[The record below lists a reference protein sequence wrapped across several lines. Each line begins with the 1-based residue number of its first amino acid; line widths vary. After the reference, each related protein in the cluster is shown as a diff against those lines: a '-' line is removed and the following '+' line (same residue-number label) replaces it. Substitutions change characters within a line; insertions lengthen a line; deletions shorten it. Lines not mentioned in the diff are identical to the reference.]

1 MSNELRNFLAL
12 SYDELEQLNLK
23 AKEQRQKRVA
33 VHKIQEERIKYLTDE
48 KRIKA
53 VTVLF
58 SDLEGRLH
66 MLDYDKKFL
75 VKSWDNL
82 TFDGSSIRGFT
93 AQRESDLR
101 LAMDWASFYWAPAD
115 VFGSG
120 KVLVFG
126 EVIDKDG
133 SPYSADIRGRL
144 KGFAGEMYKNEEYTL
159 NAANEIEGF
168 LFQGSDAER
177 RYNETG
183 KFEYVNTGGYYHSLP
198 GDPLRTFIDTT
209 AEVQRAMGFQNEKDH
224 PEVAPSQFEINY
236 GYGEVVQAADQI
248 QLYKLICRQVA
259 TRMGLTACFLPKP
272 VVGVN
277 GNGMHTNVSISKGG
291 KNIYWDPK
299 GEEKLSKFGW
309 AFVDRILTHGNDI
322 CLLLNASV
330 NAYRRLDPH
339 FEAPNQLKASPVD
352 RGSMIRIPIGN
363 ERSMRVEVRSVAPD
377 ANPYLVM
384 YSIFRTG
391 IEGETAK
398 IKNLRQAERYLP
410 DNVYL
415 ALDNFRKADWT
426 TKLLGEDVKARYG
439 ALKQA
444 AADRC
449 ARHSARLSKC
459 RKCSTTT
466 RSTINSCGICFRQI
480 PQGSGEWGGSPVT
493 KSTRFSLVHSSH
505 SRRRAH
511 ALNRSGRLRHS
522 WPLLRPMPRRFLPYW
537 LRPSMLLRCAQRCNR
552 RTSPS
557 PQQRARSTAASSHRA
572 FRSWSWRRS
581 AFGSHGPYPG

>member
-1 MSNELRNFLAL
+1 MSTELRNFLSL
-12 SYDELEQLNLK
+12 PYDELEELNLQSK
-23 AKEQRQKRVA
+23 QQRKDRVSP
-33 VHKIQEERIKYLTDE
+33 HKIQEHRLKYLTDE

-75 VKSWDNL
+75 VKSYDNL

-101 LAMDWASFYWAPAD
+101 LMMDWGSFYWAPAD
-115 VFGSG
+115 LLGPG

-133 SPYSADIRGRL
+133 TPYGADIRGLL
-144 KGFAGEMYKNEEYTL
+144 KGYANKLYKDEDYTL

-168 LFQGSDAER
+168 LFKGPDAER
-177 RYNETG
+177 HYYETG

-198 GDPLRTFIDTT
+198 GDPLRTFIDTC

-236 GYGEVVQAADQI
+236 GYGEVVGAADQI

-259 TRMGLTACFLPKP
+259 TNMGLTASFLPKP

-277 GNGMHTNVSISKGG
+277 GSGMHTNVSISKGG
-291 KNIYWDPK
+291 KNLFWDPK

-309 AFVDRILTHGNDI
+309 AFVDRVLTHGNDI
-322 CLLLNASV
+322 CLVMNSSV

-339 FEAPNQLKASPVD
+339 FEAPNQLKASAVD

-363 ERSMRVEVRSVAPD
+363 ERSMRVEFRSVAPD
-377 ANPYLVM
+377 ANPYMVM
-384 YSIFRTG
+384 YCIFKTG
-391 IEGETAK
+391 LEGETAK

-410 DNVYL
+410 DNIYT
-415 ALDNFRKADWT
+415 ALENFRKAPWM
-426 TKLLGEDVKARYG
+426 TKILGEDVKGRFG
-439 ALKQA
+439 DLKQA
-444 AADRC
+444 SADRC
-449 ARHSARLSKC
+449 SRLLGTFVKAPEVQYHHEVY
-459 RKCSTTT
+459 
-466 RSTINSCGICFRQI
+466 NQ
-480 PQGSGEWGGSPVT
+480 
-493 KSTRFSLVHSSH
+493 
-505 SRRRAH
+505 
-511 ALNRSGRLRHS
+511 
-522 WPLLRPMPRRFLPYW
+522 FLW
-537 LRPSMLLRCAQRCNR
+537 NL
-552 RTSPS
+552 
-557 PQQRARSTAASSHRA
+557 
-572 FRSWSWRRS
+572 F
-581 AFGSHGPYPG
+581 

>member
-12 SYDELEQLNLK
+12 SYDELEELNLE
-23 AKEQRQKRVA
+23 AKDQRKKRVSE
-33 VHKIQEERIKYLTDE
+33 HRIQEARLKYLTDE

-75 VKSWDNL
+75 IHSWDNL

-101 LAMDWASFYWAPAD
+101 LGIDWGAFYWAPAD
-115 VFGSG
+115 FFGSG

-133 SPYSADIRGRL
+133 EPYSADIRGVL
-144 KGFAGEMYKNEEYTL
+144 KTFAGKLNKDEGYTL

-168 LFQGSDAER
+168 LFQGVDAEQT
-177 RYNETG
+177 YHETG
-183 KFEYVNTGGYYHSLP
+183 RFEYVNTGGYYHSLP

-236 GYGEVVQAADQI
+236 GYGEVVAAADQI

-259 TRMGLTACFLPKP
+259 TKMGMTASFLPKP

-277 GNGMHTNVSISKGG
+277 GNGMHTNVSISKAG
-291 KNIYWDPK
+291 KNLFWDAK
-299 GEEKLSKFGW
+299 GQEKLSKLGW
-309 AFVDRILTHGNDI
+309 SFIDRILTHGNDL

-339 FEAPNQLKASPVD
+339 FEAPNQIKASATD
-352 RGSMIRIPIGN
+352 RGSMVRIPIGN
-363 ERSMRVEVRSVAPD
+363 DKSMRVEVRSVGPD
-377 ANPYLVM
+377 ANPYLVLH
-384 YSIFRTG
+384 SIFKTG
-391 IEGETAK
+391 IDGGTSK

-410 DNVYL
+410 DNIYT
-415 ALDNFRKADWT
+415 ALELFEKAEWT
-426 TKLLGEDVKARYG
+426 TTLLGADVKGRY
-439 ALKQA
+439 AELKRT

-449 ARHSARLSKC
+449 A
-459 RKCSTTT
+459 
-466 RSTINSCGICFRQI
+466 
-480 PQGSGEWGGSPVT
+480 
-493 KSTRFSLVHSSH
+493 
-505 SRRRAH
+505 H
-511 ALNRSGRLRHS
+511 ALGTFVKAPEVQYHHEVYNQFIWNL
-522 WPLLRPMPRRFLPYW
+522 F
-537 LRPSMLLRCAQRCNR
+537 
-552 RTSPS
+552 
-557 PQQRARSTAASSHRA
+557 
-572 FRSWSWRRS
+572 
-581 AFGSHGPYPG
+581 

>member
-1 MSNELRNFLAL
+1 MSTELRNFLAL
-12 SYDELEQLNLK
+12 TYDELENLNLES
-23 AKEQRQKRVA
+23 KEHRKSRTPI
-33 VHKIQEERIKYLTDE
+33 HKVQEQRIKYLNDE

-75 VKSWDNL
+75 VKNWDNL

-101 LAMDWASFYWAPAD
+101 LSMDWGSFYWAPSD
-115 VFGSG
+115 IFGSG

-133 SPYSADIRGRL
+133 SPYTADIRGVL
-144 KGFAGEMYKNEEYTL
+144 KGYADELFKKEKYTL

-168 LFQGSDAER
+168 LFQGTDAER

-236 GYGEVVQAADQI
+236 SYGEVVAAADQI

-259 TRMGLTACFLPKP
+259 NKLGFTASFLPKP

-277 GNGMHTNVSISKGG
+277 GSGMHTNVSISKDG
-291 KNIYWDPK
+291 KNLFWDPK
-299 GEEKLSKFGW
+299 GEEKLSKVGW
-309 AFVDRILTHGNDI
+309 SFVDKILTHGNDI
-322 CLLLNASV
+322 CLLLNPSV

-339 FEAPNQLKASPVD
+339 FEAPNQIKASAVD

-363 ERSMRVEVRSVAPD
+363 EKSMRVEVRSVAPD
-377 ANPYLVM
+377 ANPYLVL
-384 YSIFRTG
+384 YSIFKTG
-391 IEGETAK
+391 LDGDTSK
-398 IKNLRQAERYLP
+398 LKNLRQAERYLP
-410 DNVYL
+410 DNIYT
-415 ALDNFRKADWT
+415 ALENFQKADWT
-426 TKLLGEDVKARYG
+426 TKLLGADVKARY
-439 ALKQA
+439 ADLKQA
-444 AADRC
+444 SADRC
-449 ARHSARLSKC
+449 AR
-459 RKCSTTT
+459 
-466 RSTINSCGICFRQI
+466 
-480 PQGSGEWGGSPVT
+480 
-493 KSTRFSLVHSSH
+493 
-505 SRRRAH
+505 
-511 ALNRSGRLRHS
+511 ALGTFVKPAEVQYHHEVYNQ
-522 WPLLRPMPRRFLPYW
+522 FLW
-537 LRPSMLLRCAQRCNR
+537 NK
-552 RTSPS
+552 
-557 PQQRARSTAASSHRA
+557 
-572 FRSWSWRRS
+572 F
-581 AFGSHGPYPG
+581 